1 HLIQSGL
8 TLKLKQLNVPEQML
22 MVMAEDAMQQS
33 RLLQNNPRELKLDD
47 AYQIYQAI
55 YA

>member
-1 HLIQSGL
+1 MQSGL
-8 TLKLKQLNVPEQML
+8 TLKLNQLNVPEHML
-22 MVMAEDAMQQS
+22 QVMAEDAMQQS
-33 RLLQNNPRELKLDD
+33 RLLQNNPRELKVAD